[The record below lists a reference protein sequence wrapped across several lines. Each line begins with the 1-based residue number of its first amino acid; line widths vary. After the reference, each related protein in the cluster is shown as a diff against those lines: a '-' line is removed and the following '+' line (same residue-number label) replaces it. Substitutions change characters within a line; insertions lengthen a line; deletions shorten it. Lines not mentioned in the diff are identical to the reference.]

1 MRKRRAIVSIIINKL
16 YKPKPTLI
24 IMRTLFFTAAAVA
37 AMIATPEVNAYDL
50 NEFAEVYESQPTLA
64 TSPVLT
70 PPTQTIDGGAG
81 TTTPKPVGTIATPAP

>member
-1 MRKRRAIVSIIINKL
+1 MHDSDLSLRKRRAIVSIIINKL

-50 NEFAEVYESQPTLA
+50 NEFAEVYESQPVTAPTLA
-64 TSPVLT
+64 TSPQQMV
-70 PPTQTIDGGAG
+70 GGAG
-81 TTTPKPVGTIATPAP
+81 TTTPQPAP